1 VGWYFCSGVVISD
14 SVGAGGFID
23 LLCFVV
29 VWCSL
34 SFPVVLRV
42 CSTGG
47 MVLHMSRFCDCCVGL
62 VICLVLF
69 FVEVC
74 LCWLITVVF
83 RIWFAVCGGLRW
95 FRVYFV
101 LGGCISFG

>member
-69 FVEVC
+69 F
-74 LCWLITVVF
+74 
-83 RIWFAVCGGLRW
+83 CGG
-95 FRVYFV
+95 VFV
-101 LGGCISFG
+101 LAYHCCLSYLVCCMWWVTLVSCLLCAGRLH